1 MRYLMFVA
9 TDPDAP
15 AEVDETGT
23 DPIEV
28 WVQKNDAAGKR
39 LIGERLRP
47 AATATGVR
55 RRGGKVLVTD
65 GPFAESHE
73 WIAGFDVLECE
84 DLDEAIAIAAAHP
97 MAAAGR
103 LELRPFWED
112 DEQ

>member
-1 MRYLMFVA
+1 MKYLMFVA

-28 WVQKNDAAGKR
+28 WVDKYDAAGKR
-39 LIGERLRP
+39 LMGDRLRP
-47 AATATGVR
+47 VETATTVKR
-55 RRGGKVLVTD
+55 RAGKVLVTD

-73 WIAGFDVLECE
+73 WIQGFDVLEC
-84 DLDEAIAIAAAHP
+84 DNLDEAIAIAAAHP
-97 MAAAGR
+97 MAASGR

-112 DEQ
+112 DA